1 MPAFASASQNPICVR
16 PSASATLKW
25 LGGFADDMSDK
36 PHRDRAEPAII
47 RRYHVAARHRDRAG
61 KRTAQQDFARLQLFS
76 PLRQAICQPREI
88 GRATSELQSLMRI
101 SYAVFCLKK

>member
-1 MPAFASASQNPICVR
+1 MSAFASASQNPICVR

-76 PLRQAICQPREI
+76 PLRQAICQPRDPY
-88 GRATSELQSLMRI
+88 RWMVYHASRHPRFLDARI
-101 SYAVFCLKK
+101 AR